1 MKLTNTVI
9 KKLIKEELVKLQEQG
24 AGCPPGQKWDQAA
37 AGGQGDC
44 VRDPAAPPPP
54 TAIKKSEKADKSK
67 RLGRSMRRGGGAAA
81 RTLINRACF
90 GARVTGKAMRAAKK
104 ANKCPESRLT
114 YKDWV
119 AGRRAARKNDI
130 DTVEKL
136 IAAAGGSADVGT
148 AEDKAPLEFAQDTAP
163 EQKVQAVMK
172 KFGKNENEAKAII
185 SGDFSET
192 EAAIVGAI
200 KLPYEQAAQI
210 MKDAEELYGEL
221 KGAGSGHAVK
231 IMIRNKAHLAF
242 LAKAY
247 EHVLQLKN
255 DTGDGGLAEWLAD
268 ETSPSVK
275 RWAPLVQKA
284 KGAVAAAAG
293 PQMSDKEKQAAL
305 KEDCA
310 EAHPECTG
318 NRYSDDPKCAKYWE
332 CTKRQFF
339 ADSFEPGED
348 PEQKWKQVLAGN
360 ARGGAVQPGGTD
372 VVKESQTPTFSSFP
386 DQQKLFENWNRYLKK
401 D

>member
-37 AGGQGDC
+37 DGGQGDC

-172 KFGKNENEAKAII
+172 KFGTTEE
-185 SGDFSET
+185 
-192 EAAIVGAI
+192 EAAKIVA
-200 KLPYEQAAQI
+200 AAQTVSEN
-210 MKDAEELYGEL
+210 DAELLAQDLYKAM
-221 KGAGSGHAVK
+221 KGAGTDEK
-231 IMIRNKAHLAF
+231 
-242 LAKAY
+242 KAY
-247 EHVLQLKN
+247 GAFRYLKTDGDINALTRAYDRVLIQKK
-255 DTGDGGLAEWLAD
+255 DTGDGGLYQWLVDDGLDDLAKKVSDAGKNWGKKIVSSGDVAEKAA
-268 ETSPSVK
+268 S
-275 RWAPLVQKA
+275 APP
-284 KGAVAAAAG
+284 AAAT
-293 PQMSDKEKQAAL
+293 PLLNQLEKL
-305 KEDCA
+305 ED
-310 EAHPECTG
+310 
-318 NRYSDDPKCAKYWE
+318 N
-332 CTKRQFF
+332 
-339 ADSFEPGED
+339 FEPAHSLAIRAAKACD
-348 PEQKWKQVLAGN
+348 PRTKDANDISNACMEQWLRKHEEAVKKVLKLAA
-360 ARGGAVQPGGTD
+360 ARGVQPGGTD

-386 DQQKLFENWNRYLKK
+386 DQQKLFENWNYYLKE